1 MYIKSLNTVTGAGE
15 GTVTITLTYGDIRD
29 ISNACYKAHQGLPY
43 TADNKPIHNAYANMK
58 FAFDMIKHGKIQPET
73 IKEMNLIQQLV

>member
-15 GTVTITLTYGDIRD
+15 GTITITFTYRDIRD
-29 ISNACYKAHQGLPY
+29 ISDACYQAHKSLPY
-43 TADNKPIHNAYANMK
+43 TKENKPLHDAYINAK

-73 IKEMNLIQQLV
+73 VKDMNFIQQI